1 MFNDDALG
9 AHESELD
16 RMRGFYAD
24 NAAVFK
30 LVSKREKLWK
40 QWLDFESKAG
50 DPSRLFND
58 RGGKLQKELKQRN
71 SVSKELPKASY
82 SSDTANK
89 IRSAAYSAPDAGT
102 YKTES
107 VGPEFKLGHCS
118 QTLTRTCTLWRLV
131 SSM

>member
-1 MFNDDALG
+1 MFDDDALS

-71 SVSKELPKASY
+71 TVSKELPKVGSN
-82 SSDTANK
+82 SGTLPGHN
-89 IRSAAYSAPDAGT
+89 AA
-102 YKTES
+102 
-107 VGPEFKLGHCS
+107 CS
-118 QTLTRTCTLWRLV
+118 I
-131 SSM
+131 